1 MSANP
6 PGCGILRRM
15 SFDAAIARISQL
27 QAMVDPSLR
36 AAAVGGAAAP
46 RAAPAS
52 GNFSAALAQQMLTQT
67 SAAGPD
73 SAALLPGVSALR
85 APTATPLAPAAPASS
100 TVGERMVALAQ
111 QELARNVVED
121 PPGSNESPDIARYR
135 TATQGAMG
143 GQPWCAYF
151 TSYIAKQAGAPIGDY
166 GQGMGL
172 VDNITDW
179 AQRTG
184 KFIPTSGQ
192 PQPGDLALFDEH
204 IGIVESVKPDGNVT
218 LIEGNSSDRVQR
230 VDRSLTELVGFARL
244 G

>member
-6 PGCGILRRM
+6 PGCGKLRPM

-27 QAMVDPSLR
+27 QAMIDPSLR
-36 AAAVGGAAAP
+36 ASAVGGAAAP
-46 RAAPAS
+46 QAAPAPAD
-52 GNFSAALAQQMLTQT
+52 FSAALAQQMLTQT
-67 SAAGPD
+67 PPAAGGNV
-73 SAALLPGVSALR
+73 ALLPGVSVLR
-85 APTATPLAPAAPASS
+85 SPAAAPLTTAASASS

-151 TSYIAKQAGAPIGDY
+151 TSYIAKQAGVPIGDY

-192 PQPGDLALFDEH
+192 PLPGDLALFDEH
-204 IGIVESVKPDGNVT
+204 IGIVESVKPDGNIT

-230 VDRSLTELVGFARL
+230 VDRNLSELVGFARL